1 MYLGTHKWDINN
13 DAIPPL
19 APIMKKISF
28 LLILTVSTNFFWA
41 QSKSTKEIAEGIVSD
56 NLMMSD
62 LTDFAKNNF
71 SEDLE
76 IARFFYHWISAN
88 IKYDWDVKKRHEEG
102 VYNDED
108 NENNLN
114 PYKVFERKKAICAG
128 YSHLFQWFMQ
138 EMDIET
144 EIVSGHIRHFTNP
157 IVEPE
162 LDQNF
167 SHAWNVSKIND
178 EWIIIDS
185 TWAQQYESNVPD
197 FYFNISPEKAIITH
211 FPTESRW
218 QLLEKPLS
226 LEEFNTSQYIDPLY
240 FLTGF
245 TEKPSL
251 KEDEHFYYFVYKNNP
266 NRNWL
271 VRLGFGTD
279 NINYEPVLG
288 IIVINQ
294 AGYTYY
300 KFDKKYIPENAA
312 FKVDLNDFN
321 EEKQTMTLYENI
333 ILFRI

>member
-1 MYLGTHKWDINN
+1 
-13 DAIPPL
+13 
-19 APIMKKISF
+19 MKIILL
-28 LLILTVSTNFFWA
+28 LLIFLFSSNIFWA
-41 QSKSTKEIAEGIVSD
+41 QSRSTKEIAEGIVSD

-62 LTDFAKNNF
+62 LADFAKNNF
-71 SEDLE
+71 SDDLE

-88 IKYDWDVKKRHEEG
+88 IEYDREAWERITTGNQTEE
-102 VYNDED
+102 DS
-108 NENNLN
+108 ENNFN
-114 PYKVFERKKAICAG
+114 AYKIFERKKAVCEG
-128 YSHLFQWFMQ
+128 YSQLFKWFML
-138 EMDIET
+138 ELDIET
-144 EIVSGHIRHFTNP
+144 IVVDGYVRHFTNP

-162 LDQNF
+162 LDRNF
-167 SHAWNVSKIND
+167 SHAWNVCKIDD

-197 FYFNISPEKAIITH
+197 FYFNISPENAIITH
-211 FPTESRW
+211 FPTKTKW

-226 LEEFNTSQYIDPLY
+226 LEEFNASQYIDPLY

-251 KEDEHFYYFVYKNNP
+251 KEDEDFYYFVFKKNP

-279 NINYEPVLG
+279 SINYEPVPG
-288 IIVINQ
+288 IQVINQ
-294 AGYTYY
+294 DGYTYY
-300 KFDKKYIPENAA
+300 KFEKANIPEKAA